1 MNVKAERHKSPALL
15 LGKVMDYS
23 KLAASLEEVT
33 NFSNGELKLKVTEV
47 VHPEINV
54 KAVRLQTGLSQQDFA
69 ESYGFSVGTVR
80 NWEQGAREPE
90 GPARLLLGMI
100 QQDPALIEQ
109 QLKRLHQAA

>member
-80 NWEQGAREPE
+80 NWEQGARAPE
-90 GPARLLLGMI
+90 GPARVLLS
-100 QQDPALIEQ
+100 LISRNPTLIHGEI
-109 QLKRLHQAA
+109 KAMRSA